1 MMGARFAR
9 RRSAVLPVV
18 LVVAGLVA
26 ACAGGG
32 RAWDLAGHPGLL
44 LDVKRYYEFNATEE
58 QGRCPSPLLEG
69 VTAADVLEET
79 PERLTVRL
87 RYYYRD
93 AFQDWDEGC
102 DARGGGVLT
111 RMCRA
116 GRFGN
121 PTCRGY
127 GERTFTFDKR
137 GEDLEVAIMTGPQRA
152 GTGFNR

>member
-1 MMGARFAR
+1 MGARLAR
-9 RRSAVLPVV
+9 RRSAVSSIV
-18 LVVAGLVA
+18 LLVAGLA
-26 ACAGGG
+26 GACAGG
-32 RAWDLAGHPGLL
+32 RAWDLAGYPGLL

-58 QGRCPSPLLEG
+58 HGRCPSPLLEG

-102 DARGGGVLT
+102 DARGGGALT

-127 GERTFTFDKR
+127 NDRTFTIDKR
-137 GEDLEVAIMTGPQRA
+137 GEEFRIVTMTGPQRA
-152 GTGFNR
+152 RTGFNR